1 MDASSSSGNV
11 DQGPYPYP
19 SHVNPASF
27 MSVKLSA
34 ERLHNYDEW
43 RVQMECLLDSH
54 DLLGFVDGTVKE
66 PQEDDNSKG
75 NVADFKAKHR
85 EWQRSDLLVKGWIFG
100 SVSEDV
106 MRSID
111 SYLTAKDIW
120 DFLMTDYGMPVD
132 RLTAYEAI
140 RACKEYIGLTHV
152 TGCRNPFKGI
162 DAHRLLASTIKAEY
176 YDFAYDL
183 LKDCYHE
190 LDTVDPVSLW
200 RLVYNLAEKPDAF
213 RSAKQYNCYQ
223 RYVYSRVSVEN
234 CSLSNTPKN
243 PDIENQVKCR
253 TNLVGWKSYVC
264 RVMERICAKFWEF
277 AVLHVPHIK
286 SIHEEKMKHNKV
298 LTILKFCCEKNGKI
312 RNIRDG
318 FEDALILAVKNDI
331 PEVIE
336 QITRFFPLSIRNTR
350 DDRCTLYQLAIM
362 NRCENAYNFLV
373 YEKTYHKD
381 LHHHENHFFEDEDKN
396 LLYVAAKLVPDDKL
410 NKVTG
415 AALQMQR
422 ELQWFKEI
430 SKIVPPRQMKSRNRE
445 NDTPMMVFKKE
456 HRDLRQKGEDW
467 MKQTAGSYIITAAAL
482 IIIMVFPAIITVP
495 GGNNGE
501 TGRAIYK
508 DKLSFMIYC
517 YSVWISF
524 FTSNT
529 SLLLFLSLL
538 TERYADE
545 DFLKRLPKRLI
556 FGLVTLFMSVTT
568 MVIAYSA
575 AFYIMS
581 VFEHE
586 ELVSWHLVLI
596 CLMTSLPIASFVTLQ
611 LPLLVDLISS
621 TYGRGIF
628 GNQREL
634 RKTT

>member
-85 EWQRSDLLVKGWIFG
+85 EWERSDLLVRGWIFG

-183 LKDCYHE
+183 LKDCYHQ
-190 LDTVDPVSLW
+190 LDIVDPVSLW
-200 RLVYNLAEKPDAF
+200 RSVYNLAEKPDAF

-223 RYVYSRVSVEN
+223 RFVYSRVSVEN

-264 RVMERICAKFWEF
+264 RVMERICTKFQEF

-336 QITRFFPLSIRNTR
+336 QITRFFPLWIWNR
-350 DDRCTLYQLAIM
+350 DGRRTLYQLSIS
-362 NRCENAYNFLV
+362 NRCEKSYNFLV

-586 ELVSWHLVLI
+586 ELVSWHLVPI
-596 CLMTSLPIASFVTLQ
+596 CLITSLLIASFVTLQ

>member
-1 MDASSSSGNV
+1 
-11 DQGPYPYP
+11 
-19 SHVNPASF
+19 
-27 MSVKLSA
+27 
-34 ERLHNYDEW
+34 
-43 RVQMECLLDSH
+43 
-54 DLLGFVDGTVKE
+54 
-66 PQEDDNSKG
+66 
-75 NVADFKAKHR
+75 
-85 EWQRSDLLVKGWIFG
+85 
-100 SVSEDV
+100 
-106 MRSID
+106 
-111 SYLTAKDIW
+111 
-120 DFLMTDYGMPVD
+120 
-132 RLTAYEAI
+132 
-140 RACKEYIGLTHV
+140 
-152 TGCRNPFKGI
+152 
-162 DAHRLLASTIKAEY
+162 
-176 YDFAYDL
+176 
-183 LKDCYHE
+183 
-190 LDTVDPVSLW
+190 
-200 RLVYNLAEKPDAF
+200 
-213 RSAKQYNCYQ
+213 
-223 RYVYSRVSVEN
+223 
-234 CSLSNTPKN
+234 
-243 PDIENQVKCR
+243 
-253 TNLVGWKSYVC
+253 
-264 RVMERICAKFWEF
+264 MERICAKFWEF
-277 AVLHVPHIK
+277 AVLH
-286 SIHEEKMKHNKV
+286 
-298 LTILKFCCEKNGKI
+298 
-312 RNIRDG
+312 
-318 FEDALILAVKNDI
+318 VKNDI

-336 QITRFFPLSIRNTR
+336 QITRFFPLWIWNR
-350 DDRCTLYQLAIM
+350 DGRRTLYQLSIS
-362 NRCENAYNFLV
+362 NRCEKSYNFLV

-445 NDTPMMVFKKE
+445 NNTPMMVFKKE

-467 MKQTAGSYIITAAAL
+467 MKQTAGSYIITAAL
-482 IIIMVFPAIITVP
+482 IIIMVFPTIITVP

-501 TGRAIYK
+501 TRRAIYK
-508 DKLSFMIYC
+508 DKMSFMIYC

-586 ELVSWHLVLI
+586 KSTLRQLVPI

>member
-1 MDASSSSGNV
+1 
-11 DQGPYPYP
+11 
-19 SHVNPASF
+19 
-27 MSVKLSA
+27 
-34 ERLHNYDEW
+34 
-43 RVQMECLLDSH
+43 
-54 DLLGFVDGTVKE
+54 
-66 PQEDDNSKG
+66 
-75 NVADFKAKHR
+75 
-85 EWQRSDLLVKGWIFG
+85 
-100 SVSEDV
+100 
-106 MRSID
+106 
-111 SYLTAKDIW
+111 
-120 DFLMTDYGMPVD
+120 
-132 RLTAYEAI
+132 
-140 RACKEYIGLTHV
+140 
-152 TGCRNPFKGI
+152 
-162 DAHRLLASTIKAEY
+162 
-176 YDFAYDL
+176 
-183 LKDCYHE
+183 
-190 LDTVDPVSLW
+190 
-200 RLVYNLAEKPDAF
+200 
-213 RSAKQYNCYQ
+213 
-223 RYVYSRVSVEN
+223 
-234 CSLSNTPKN
+234 
-243 PDIENQVKCR
+243 
-253 TNLVGWKSYVC
+253 
-264 RVMERICAKFWEF
+264 
-277 AVLHVPHIK
+277 
-286 SIHEEKMKHNKV
+286 MKHNKV

-336 QITRFFPLSIRNTR
+336 QITRFFPLWIWNR
-350 DDRCTLYQLAIM
+350 DGRRTLYQLSIS
-362 NRCENAYNFLV
+362 NRCEKSYNFLV

-430 SKIVPPRQMKSRNRE
+430 GKIVPPRQMKSRNRE

-467 MKQTAGSYIITAAAL
+467 MKQTAGSYIITAAL

-501 TGRAIYK
+501 TGSAIYK

-586 ELVSWHLVLI
+586 KSTSRHLVLI

>member
-1 MDASSSSGNV
+1 MDASSSSANV

-27 MSVKLSA
+27 MSVKLSGM
-34 ERLHNYDEW
+34 RNYHQW
-43 RVQMECLLDSH
+43 KAQMECLLDSH

-66 PQEDDNSKG
+66 PQEDDTSKG

-85 EWQRSDLLVKGWIFG
+85 EWQRSDLLVRGWIFG

-120 DFLMTDYGMPVD
+120 DFLMIDYGMPVD

-162 DAHRLLASTIKAEY
+162 DAHRLLASTIKAEC

-183 LKDCYHE
+183 LKDCYHQ

-200 RLVYNLAEKPDAF
+200 RSVYNLAEKPDAF
-213 RSAKQYNCYQ
+213 RSAKRYNCYQ
-223 RYVYSRVSVEN
+223 RFVYSRVSVEN

-243 PDIENQVKCR
+243 PDIENQEKCR

-336 QITRFFPLSIRNTR
+336 QITRFFPLWIWNR
-350 DDRCTLYQLAIM
+350 DGRRTLYQLSIS
-362 NRCENAYNFLV
+362 NRCEKSYNFLV

-445 NDTPMMVFKKE
+445 NNTPMMVFKKE

-467 MKQTAGSYIITAAAL
+467 MKQTAGSYIITAAL
-482 IIIMVFPAIITVP
+482 IIIMVFPTIITVP

-501 TGRAIYK
+501 TRRAIYK
-508 DKLSFMIYC
+508 DKMSFMIYC

-586 ELVSWHLVLI
+586 KSTLRQLVPI